1 VQAEPKRP
9 LARHPF
15 FGLATLVLVVV
26 ILSKAQAV
34 LVPLA
39 LSVLIAFALTPSV
52 RSLSRRLGHGLAV
65 ALVVIVAVGAVASF
79 AYFLERQLV
88 ELSTQMSRYSEAM
101 TSKLAVL
108 RGTDSGGLSGISKT
122 VDKLAAELDHGPATS
137 SEVAPLQ
144 VVPAKAGAL
153 ERFNQ
158 TIAPVLKPAADGV
171 VVIVLVI
178 FLLVRRGD
186 VRDRIIRLAG
196 KRHVSLTTRALDEA
210 GQRIGRFLLIQSAI
224 NGAFGIAVSLA
235 LWLIGVPFP
244 PVWGF
249 LAAVLR
255 FVPFLGTIL
264 GMVLPA
270 ALAFAQL
277 PGWSHTLAVIGVFL
291 GLDVV
296 VAYFVEPLVVGHR
309 TGVSSLAMIVM
320 AVFWTWLW
328 GPVGLVL
335 STPLTV
341 CLAVL
346 GRQVPAVE
354 FLAVLLGDEPPLD
367 PDVLFYQRLLAGD
380 EDEATNL
387 IEAQLRA
394 GALEAFDG
402 LMLPALRLAE
412 RDRARGE
419 ISDAEYD
426 QVVAMMTGL
435 ATGAGGEA
443 TGRHGGPRATHRVLG
458 LPGPSSADQLAWHL
472 LTQVVDPAKVTMETV
487 SDALV
492 SEVVPRLETAPPD
505 LVVVTALGPGGARHA
520 RQLGARLLRAQP
532 GLRIAVLRPE
542 VGGTAP
548 TNDGAPPSMT
558 TVRSLREAQERVAQV
573 LLLAPAETPAAPAP
587 VVDLVR

>member
-1 VQAEPKRP
+1 VTAEHKRP
-9 LARHPF
+9 LSRHPF
-15 FGLATLVLVVV
+15 FGLATLVLVVL

-101 TSKLAVL
+101 TKKLSVL
-108 RGTDSGGLSGISKT
+108 RGTDGGLSGLSKT

-137 SEVAPLQ
+137 SEAAPLE

-153 ERFNQ
+153 ERFNG

-171 VVIVLVI
+171 IVIVLVI

-210 GQRIGRFLLIQSAI
+210 GQRIGRFLLVQSAI
-224 NGAFGIAVSLA
+224 NVAFGIAVSIA

-264 GMVLPA
+264 GMLLPA

-309 TGVSSLAMIVM
+309 TGVSSLALIVM

-346 GRQVPAVE
+346 GRQVPGVE
-354 FLAVLLGDEPPLD
+354 FLAVLLGDDPPLD

-380 EDEATNL
+380 EDEAANL
-387 IEAQLRA
+387 LAGRA
-394 GALEAFDG
+394 PLEAFDG

-426 QVVAMMTGL
+426 QTLAMMTTL
-435 ATGAGGEA
+435 SAPADVS
-443 TGRHGGPRATHRVLG
+443 GRHPTPGAAHRVLG
-458 LPGPSSADQLAWHL
+458 LPGPSAADQLVWQL
-472 LTQVVDPAKVTMETV
+472 LTQVVDAAKVSMETA

-492 SEVVPRLETAPPD
+492 SEVLARLGTAPPD
-505 LVVVTALGPGGARHA
+505 LVLVVAVGQGGARHA
-520 RQLGARLLRAQP
+520 RQLCSRLLRAQP
-532 GLRIAVLRPE
+532 GLRIAVLGPDVGAAGPTPE
-542 VGGTAP
+542 GSNEGPPANVAP
-548 TNDGAPPSMT
+548 L
-558 TVRSLREAQERVAQV
+558 RSLREAQERVAQV
-573 LLLAPAETPAAPAP
+573 LLLAPAGPQAAPAP
-587 VVDLVR
+587 AIDLVR